1 MKTLIR
7 ILSIALLS
15 GIFIAVS
22 GGELKAQGACSNNF
36 IVPLDHDCRG
46 QVNPQIAL
54 FGVDLTN
61 FTNTYGQTRVL
72 VSLTPPLP
80 VLDTVY
86 EEDSYFS
93 GVNSNWMY
101 GVYTL
106 QSNGNWN
113 LYCWGRFVAE
123 DKIDPRFVGDKTPT
137 YETQGFEDYDPR
149 DSTNF
154 MQYGTYKLVEY
165 ATWSDSLNAG
175 SDATFYPHQ
184 WTCWQS
190 TNHPDSAITWPGSFE
205 REFDTLKFKATQ
217 SGLLTIFAS
226 SYLNT
231 GTASPAFEPVVAV
244 YGKGGFSSANPC
256 QHLIGL
262 GQSSFIPNPLAGL
275 GFLNYSSGGSLPN
288 TVSDTGE
295 IFAPWLLHNS
305 PIVRL
310 DVKIEADQEYT
321 VLMTHRGNMTN
332 PGYFNLYFLLN
343 QYESTNVGT
352 SIIHHLV
359 SSDSLGVDSS
369 YSYFDFLCGD
379 LNSVRL
385 NAQVTLDQ
393 TRYTGGTLA
402 QMAGYLNTDT
412 ILSRVDSAWYAL
424 GYGLLSRH
432 GSRDTSFVDLGYYN
446 ISENLMD
453 TLLYHH
459 GFMPLVIE
467 NCGQWS
473 VTINDSYR
481 AIGECGL
488 DIGGFNGL
496 TQGYNVAGILT
507 RTYVVTDHK
516 NKTDEDTAR
525 VQLIFRNPT
534 LYDIRLPHYTVNVE
548 CNQLG
553 EEVTLLS
560 NGNPSPVST
569 GYPFIPTLNGFV
581 DLKENNSYCNLAASY
596 ADRAE
601 VTNCSSNK
609 SFRREWTVYDWCRP
623 GTTIIYHQLI
633 NIGDFTAPV
642 FLAGT
647 TTTTTN
653 FGSGLDCKG
662 GVTISK
668 GTANDVC
675 AGVKMS
681 IRVST
686 NSGQEVVVFENVSTP
701 NVVVNNLNQGMYLVE
716 WTATD
721 DCGNF
726 SKTSSTFQIRD
737 NISPSCV
744 IDDIR
749 TISLTDFGN
758 GSTSVPNLEKGEAYL
773 PVSRLDQ
780 GSKDNC
786 YPVVVHARRETE
798 TGFTAWGDL
807 VKFNCQ
813 DAGDSIKVE
822 MIARELL
829 PDATFG
835 DSTKCWVYI
844 RVEDKSRPICR
855 DVPTREF
862 FCDDIPSGNISDTSS
877 VWNQFFND
885 SIQLSKV
892 LVTGLCMPQ
901 LKDVSTEVK
910 IDQCGFGYVT
920 RYYEVYNN
928 SGQFYLGDTC
938 RSTIIFEEK
947 HDYWFKVPEDK
958 SVECAEITADSVT
971 ISENACDLLVI
982 SKSDERFT
990 ATSDECY
997 KIFRTYRIINWCE
1010 YDGVS
1015 SSVKLPRLDV
1025 NGDGNTGD
1033 VYAVMAK
1040 GSINYEGYIVTNRY
1054 DFLPAT
1060 RDTLDANPDNNSP
1073 VVSWRNPLAGAS
1085 QTSAESVDIPS
1096 PTGFFEY
1103 TQILKVF
1110 DRVAPSI
1117 SVITTDLVFESFSNN
1132 TDNGCAAPV
1141 TVRATMSDATCTLD
1155 SSQLVLRE
1163 VLLDIDSNGIFEMS
1177 TRVPNGLYTA
1187 SYDTAVIT
1195 ITSPEMPIGKYVF
1208 RIVVSDGCGNV
1219 KTQDVPFRVIDAKAP
1234 APICIEGFAVE
1245 LMPTGVSKQGMA
1257 TVNARDYVVVSPIE
1271 DCTGD
1276 TEEYTIIKIENLTPQ
1291 QIIAADA
1298 STQLILTC
1306 NDAAKGGNDTIQVAI
1321 IATDNAGN
1329 KDYCV
1334 TSIVVQ
1340 DNVQNLCDPLSIVIQ
1355 GLIATEED
1363 QMIKEVDISVNSSQS
1378 GMMDNMAKTYQDG
1391 SYSIT
1396 GLQSG
1401 GDYTITAEKSGSL
1414 VDGISTLDI
1423 IMITKHIL
1431 GVQRLGSPYKLIA
1444 ADINRSS
1451 SITTLDVILLRK
1463 IILGIDQ
1470 TIPGGKIWRF
1480 IPNAHQFI
1488 QPENPWSNPF
1498 NEFININNLNGEMI
1512 NQDFVAIKMGD
1523 VNNSATQD
1531 ILPRSN
1537 DKFNLY
1543 ADDEFL
1549 KAGSQHTILFKGK
1562 RSDIEG
1568 YQFALKMDDLELVEI
1583 QEGLATQEN
1592 FGLKYAQEGI
1602 VLTSWNG
1609 FGAEGVL
1616 FGMVVK
1622 AKKDIQI
1629 SKTLEITGKYL
1640 TPEAYSKTGD
1650 AMDVGVVFEN
1660 KPTENFEH
1668 TLKQNTPNPFREQT
1682 LIEFSL
1688 PEAAKATLTF
1698 SDITGRVLKVIKGD
1712 YSKGLNQVGISA
1724 KELSHS
1730 GIVLYTMTSGEY
1742 TETKRMMILH

>member
-1 MKTLIR
+1 MKTFR
-7 ILSIALLS
+7 SILPTTLLA
-15 GIFIAVS
+15 GIFMALFGI
-22 GGELKAQGACSNNF
+22 ELNAQGACSNNF
-36 IVPLDHDCRG
+36 IVPLDQDCRG
-46 QVNPQIAL
+46 QVNPQIAM
-54 FGVDLTN
+54 FGVNISAFEAANGT
-61 FTNTYGQTRVL
+61 TRVY
-72 VSLTPPLP
+72 VSLTAPPP
-80 VLDTVY
+80 VLDTVMPENSFFY
-86 EEDSYFS
+86 
-93 GVNSNWMY
+93 GVNNNWMY
-101 GVYTL
+101 GVYTR
-106 QSNGNWN
+106 QSNGKWN

-123 DKIDPRFVGDKTPT
+123 DKIDPRFAGDKTPT
-137 YETQGFEDYDPR
+137 YENQGFEDFDPR

-165 ATWSDSLNAG
+165 ATWTDVLDAG
-175 SDATFYPHQ
+175 ADATFYPHQ

-205 REFDTLKFKATQ
+205 REFDTLRFRATK
-217 SGLLTIFAS
+217 SGMLTIFAS
-226 SYLNT
+226 SFLNT
-231 GTASPAFEPVVAV
+231 GTASPAFDPVVAV
-244 YGKGGFSSANPC
+244 YGNAGFTSSNPC
-256 QHLIGL
+256 QHLIAL
-262 GQSSFIPNPLAGL
+262 GQSSYIPNPLAGL
-275 GFLNYSSGGSLPN
+275 GFLNYSAGGSLPG
-288 TVSDTGE
+288 TVADTGE
-295 IFAPWLLHNS
+295 IFAPWLLHKS

-310 DVKIEADQEYT
+310 DVKIAANQEYT
-321 VLMTHRGNMTN
+321 VLVTHRGAMTS
-332 PGYFNLYFLLN
+332 PGNFNLYFLLN
-343 QYESTNVGT
+343 EYDSSNEGT
-352 SIIHHLV
+352 SIIQHLV

-385 NAQVTLDQ
+385 NQQVTLDQ

-446 ISENLMD
+446 ISEDLMD
-453 TLLYHH
+453 TLLYRH

-467 NCGQWS
+467 NCGEWS

-481 AIGECGL
+481 ALGECGL
-488 DIGGFNGL
+488 DIGGFSGL
-496 TQGYNVAGILT
+496 TRGYNVAGILT
-507 RTYVVTDHK
+507 RTYIVTDNK

-525 VQLIFRNPT
+525 VQMIFRNPT
-534 LYDIRLPHYTVNVE
+534 LYDIRLPHYTVNIE

-553 EEVTLLS
+553 KEVTLLS

-581 DLKENNSYCNLAASY
+581 DLRENNAYCNLAASY

-601 VTNCSSNK
+601 VVNCSSNK

-633 NIGDFTAPV
+633 NIGDFTPPV
-642 FLAGT
+642 FVAGST
-647 TTTTTN
+647 TTSTN
-653 FGSGLDCKG
+653 FTSGLDCKG
-662 GVTISK
+662 GVTISR
-668 GTANDVC
+668 GSATDLC
-675 AGVKMS
+675 AGVKMA

-701 NVVVNNLNQGMYLVE
+701 SVVVNNLVQGMYLVE

-726 SKTSSTFQIRD
+726 TKTSGTFQIRD

-744 IDDIR
+744 IDDLR

-758 GSTSVPNLEKGEAYL
+758 GTTSVPTADKGEAYL

-786 YPVVVHARRETE
+786 YPVVVHARREIDN
-798 TGFTAWGDL
+798 GFTPWGDL

-829 PDATFG
+829 PDSTFG
-835 DSTKCWVYI
+835 DSTKCWIRI

-862 FCDDIPSGNISDTSS
+862 FCDDIPAGNISDTSS

-892 LVTGLCMPQ
+892 LVTGLCTPQ
-901 LKDVSTEVK
+901 LRNVSTEVK
-910 IDQCGFGYVT
+910 IDQCGYGYVS
-920 RYYEVYNN
+920 RYYEVYNSN
-928 SGQFYLGDTC
+928 GQYYLADTC
-938 RSTIIFEEK
+938 RSTILFEEK
-947 HDYWFKVPEDK
+947 HDYWFQVPADK
-958 SVECAEITADSVT
+958 SVECSAITADSVT
-971 ISENACDLLVI
+971 ISENSCDLLVI
-982 SKSDERFT
+982 SKTDERFSAT
-990 ATSDECY
+990 ADECY
-997 KIFRTYRIINWCE
+997 KIFRHYRVINWCE

-1015 SSVKLPRLDV
+1015 ASVKLPRLDI
-1025 NGDGNTGD
+1025 NGDGASGD
-1033 VYAVMAK
+1033 VYAVMAR
-1040 GSINYEGYIVTNRY
+1040 GSVNYSGYVVTNY
-1054 DFLPAT
+1054 PDFLPSS
-1060 RDTLDANPDNNSP
+1060 RDTLDGNPANNTA
-1073 VVSWRNPLAGAS
+1073 VVSWRNPQSGALR
-1085 QTSAESVDIPS
+1085 THPESVDIPS
-1096 PTGFFEY
+1096 NTGFYEY

-1110 DRVAPSI
+1110 DNVAPSI

-1132 TDNGCAAPV
+1132 LENGCAAPA
-1141 TVRATMSDATCTLD
+1141 TIRATISDATCTTD

-1163 VLLDIDSNGIFEMS
+1163 VLLDIDSNGVFEMS

-1195 ITSPEMPIGKYVF
+1195 ISAPEMPIGKYVY

-1219 KTQDVPFRVIDAKAP
+1219 QTRDVPFRVIDAKAP
-1234 APICIEGFAVE
+1234 APICIDGFAVQ
-1245 LMPTGVSKQGMA
+1245 LMPNLTGTGGIAMVE
-1257 TVNARDYVVVSPIE
+1257 ARDFVVVSPIE

-1276 TEEYTIIKIENLTPQ
+1276 TEVYTIAKSQNLTPQ
-1291 QIIAADA
+1291 QIINLDA
-1298 STQLILTC
+1298 PTQLILTC
-1306 NDAAKGGNDTIQVAI
+1306 DDSVLEGNDTIPVAV

-1334 TSIVVQ
+1334 TTIVLQ
-1340 DNVQNLCDPLSIVIQ
+1340 DNLDICGGPQSIQ
-1355 GLIATEED
+1355 GMIATDED
-1363 QMIKEVDISVNSSQS
+1363 QMIKSVEVSVNSPDQ
-1378 GMMDNMAKTYQDG
+1378 GMMDNMSKTFNDG
-1391 SYSIT
+1391 LYTIT
-1396 GLQSG
+1396 GLKTG
-1401 GDYTITAEKSGSL
+1401 GDYTITAEKTGSL

-1423 IMITKHIL
+1423 ILITKHIL
-1431 GVQRLGSPYKLIA
+1431 GVQKLGSPYKLIA

-1451 SITTLDVILLRK
+1451 SITTLDVIMLRK

-1480 IPNAHQFI
+1480 IPNAHQFT
-1488 QPENPWSNPF
+1488 QPENPWLNPAV
-1498 NEFININNLNGEMI
+1498 EFININNLSKEMI
-1512 NQDFVAIKMGD
+1512 HQDFVAIKMGD

-1531 ILPRSN
+1531 VLPRSG

-1543 ADDEFL
+1543 TEDDYL
-1549 KAGSQHTILFKGK
+1549 KAGSQQTILFKGK

-1568 YQFALKMDDLELVEI
+1568 YQFALKMDNLELMEI

-1616 FGMVVK
+1616 FGMVVR
-1622 AKKDIQI
+1622 AKTDVQI
-1629 SKTLEITGKYL
+1629 SKSLEITAKYL
-1640 TPEAYSKTGD
+1640 TPEAYSKNGD
-1650 AMDVGVVFEN
+1650 ALDVAVIFEN
-1660 KPTENFEH
+1660 KPAINFEYE
-1668 TLKQNTPNPFREQT
+1668 LKQNTPNPFREET
-1682 LIEFSL
+1682 IIEFTL
-1688 PEAAKATLTF
+1688 PEAGKATLTF

-1712 YSKGLNQVGISA
+1712 FGKGINQVKITS
-1724 KELSHS
+1724 KDVSHS
-1730 GIVLYTMTSGEY
+1730 GLVLYTLTSGEF